1 MWRGPFFSVSA
12 VTSFLGHFALASP
25 LFVLVLVGYL
35 LVRAGR
41 WPKAVS
47 DALTRFVFM
56 LALPAMLFRMMSDFS
71 RLPPVDARV
80 LVAFFG
86 SCLIVFVLGRVVARR
101 LFALDG
107 VSQSVFALGG
117 VFSNNVLLGVPLAR
131 AVLGDAAMPSVA
143 LVLVFNALILWT
155 LVTVSVEWARH
166 GSPSLTGFARTLKS
180 VVTNPIVAAIL
191 AGTLFGL
198 SGVPLPAPLDR
209 PLAMI
214 GQAAAPMSLIV
225 LGMGLAESGVRDGWR
240 ISAAVCVLKLAVQPL
255 VVWGLARL
263 LGLPPLETQ
272 AVVLLGS
279 LAVGANVYLMSRQF
293 GVLEGAVATSLVLS
307 TGAAAFTTP
316 LVLTLLGV

>member
-1 MWRGPFFSVSA
+1 
-12 VTSFLGHFALASP
+12 
-25 LFVLVLVGYL
+25 
-35 LVRAGR
+35 
-41 WPKAVS
+41 
-47 DALTRFVFM
+47 
-56 LALPAMLFRMMSDFS
+56 
-71 RLPPVDARV
+71 
-80 LVAFFG
+80 
-86 SCLIVFVLGRVVARR
+86 
-101 LFALDG
+101 
-107 VSQSVFALGG
+107 
-117 VFSNNVLLGVPLAR
+117 
-131 AVLGDAAMPSVA
+131 MPSVA

-307 TGAAAFTTP
+307 RCGGIHHAAGADATGSLETDEADGVAGRESRLAEGDHAAAAQHHFLARQHELLAFLEGDVGAVAAAVDVHELLAAQLDLRVTP
-316 LVLTLLGV
+316 